1 MSNNVDAAAVADLH
15 KLGYQQEMTRRRGL
29 FHILFSAFLLS
40 YLVVELLIVDAVTL
54 AIMAVPYGL
63 SAPFATG
70 LIGGG
75 PAVLIW
81 GWVCVSAFIFTLA
94 LSMAEISAKYPTSG
108 GAYYW
113 CFRLASPRS
122 RVLLSWINGWLTMVG
137 VWTICLSVTFGTAQI
152 IVAGAGIFHSDWVA
166 KTWHTYLIFLGV
178 TLICTALG
186 IFLNDILH
194 YIDVMCACW
203 TILGVLIMLVCLS
216 AKASA
221 GRHSAA
227 FALGHFDPS
236 ASGWTPGWS
245 FFIGLLPPGQFIYV
259 CRDWHDMAEEL
270 HNPTVD
276 LPRAMVW
283 SIPLGFLQGVFF
295 LLPILFTLPD
305 IATLLSVASGQPI
318 GVMFTL
324 IMGSKGGGFGMWFII
339 FGIAMFCA
347 VSISSAASR
356 ATWAFARDKAIPLHT
371 FFARVSSKKH
381 GPVNAFLLVT
391 VVQLLLGLIYLGSSA
406 AFNAFVGVAV
416 MCLQASYSMPVL
428 ISLVNGRDNV
438 KDSPYS
444 LGRWGWAIN
453 SIAVLWTMFEMV
465 LFSIP
470 AVVPVTRV
478 SMSMSIVT
486 FKSRFNQWFLDY
498 ASVVFVG
505 FATISA
511 VWYMI
516 NGRFYY
522 TGPPIPSESAQ
533 PSTVSVVAN
542 EKKGGT
548 SED

>member
-1 MSNNVDAAAVADLH
+1 MANDVDATAVADLH

-29 FHILFSAFLLS
+29 FHILF
-40 YLVVELLIVDAVTL
+40 T
-54 AIMAVPYGL
+54 IMAVPYGL

-81 GWVCVSAFIFTLA
+81 GWVFVSAFIFTLA

-122 RVLLSWINGWLTMVG
+122 RVPLSWINGWLTMVG

-152 IVAGAGIFHSDWVA
+152 IVAGAD
-166 KTWHTYLIFLGV
+166 LIFLGV

-194 YIDVMCACW
+194 YIDIVCACW
-203 TILGVLIMLVCLS
+203 TILGVLVMLVCLS
-216 AKASA
+216 AKAAA

-245 FFIGLLPPGQFIYV
+245 FFIGLLPISV
-259 CRDWHDMAEEL
+259 ASMAEEL

-305 IATLLSVASGQPI
+305 ITTLLSVASGQPI

-324 IMGSKGGGFGMWFII
+324 IMGSKGGGFGMLV

-356 ATWAFARDKAIPLHT
+356 ATWAFARDKAIPLHA
-371 FFARVSSKKH
+371 FFARVSSEKH

-465 LFSIP
+465 LFSMP

-478 SMSMSIVT
+478 SM
-486 FKSRFNQWFLDY
+486 NY

-516 NGRFYY
+516 SRFVLRVRVTAYHLCLDGRFYY
-522 TGPPIPSESAQ
+522 TGPPIPSESTQ
-533 PSTVSVVAN
+533 PSTESVVAN

-548 SED
+548 LED